1 MSVEWS
7 WQRAADALPL
17 LIDGFTITLL
27 ATVLG
32 MAIASVLGLVIAVTR
47 RTCPAYVR
55 VPLRWITEFIR
66 LTPARRPT
74 PVRVLLASA
83 IFRAADRYRGS
94 GCPLFDVYGRGVPRR
109 NRSGSRRTMGGCAS
123 PVSSD
128 DENVASCGSSAGGTR
143 HPTGA
148 GKLRDFHVQGHTV
161 PLRHHGGRIG
171 HRCTAIRSK
180 NLSISGADHD
190 AGMIFLLASYP
201 PTSVLI
207 RQVEKRLAY

>member
-7 WQRAADALPL
+7 WQRAADSLPI
-17 LIDGFTITLL
+17 LIDGFKITLL

-32 MAIASVLGLVIAVTR
+32 MAIASVLGLVIAIAR

-66 LTPARRPT
+66 LTPL
-74 PVRVLLASA
+74 VVQLLFVYYLLPQFSA
-83 IFRAADRYRGS
+83 LQIGYRGS

-128 DENVASCGSSAGGTR
+128 DENVASCGSSAGCTR

-161 PLRHHGGRIG
+161 PLRNHGGRIG
-171 HRCTAIRSK
+171 HRCTAIRSSH
-180 NLSISGADHD
+180 LSISGADHD
-190 AGMIFLLASYP
+190 G
-201 PTSVLI
+201 
-207 RQVEKRLAY
+207 QE